1 MDKKLYYILGTVF
14 IITSGILY
22 SLERLISY
30 FSWIGQMNAKTE
42 SSPIYPSLP
51 SINTNI
57 FVSVF
62 IIIGII
68 LFALGAIKHNKE

>member
-1 MDKKLYYILGTVF
+1 MDKKINYILGTVF

-30 FSWIGQMNAKTE
+30 FSWIGQMNANTG
-42 SSPIYPSLP
+42 SYPTYPDLP

-57 FVSVF
+57 FVLIF
-62 IIIGII
+62 IIIGIVF
-68 LFALGAIKHNKE
+68 FALGAIKHNKG

>member
-1 MDKKLYYILGTVF
+1 MDKKLNYILGTVF

-30 FSWIGQMNAKTE
+30 FSWIGQMNAETV
-42 SSPIYPSLP
+42 SSPTYPDLP

-57 FVSVF
+57 FVPIF

-68 LFALGAIKHNKE
+68 LFGLAWQKTK